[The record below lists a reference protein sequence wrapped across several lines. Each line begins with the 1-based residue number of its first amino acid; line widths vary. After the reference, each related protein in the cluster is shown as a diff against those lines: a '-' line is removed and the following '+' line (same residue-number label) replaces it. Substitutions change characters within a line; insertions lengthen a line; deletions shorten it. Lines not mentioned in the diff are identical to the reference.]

1 MSKRKYYG
9 DYYSSYPSYQ
19 KTSRIK
25 TKGGMQV
32 KSRSG
37 EIAQKWWSK
46 RIISIL
52 DHYGWSNRLQRGRSY
67 ARSGQVLSIS
77 VKPGLIESKVQG
89 SRTTPYKITIKVPII
104 PDEAWSS
111 IITSLRSNTEMVSQL
126 LSGAVPPELEN
137 VFSKQKYTLFPETS
151 RDIEM
156 DCSCP
161 DYATPCKHISATF
174 YVFAYNLDT
183 DPMMILQLRGK
194 SREEI
199 VKALYGSETQALAE
213 KSDNPSDSRMSDE
226 SLYKFWHTD
235 PLPII
240 ISKYQNTVPVSPL
253 KKYPPTDEMS
263 DPLVASILEGYYTKI
278 RDGLK
283 KIIQTKET
291 ED

>member
-1 MSKRKYYG
+1 MSSRKRYG
-9 DYYSSYPSYQ
+9 GYYSSYPSYP

-52 DHYGWSNRLQRGRSY
+52 DNYGWSNRLQRGRSY

-77 VKPGLIESKVQG
+77 VKPGLIESMVQG
-89 SRTTPYKITIKVPII
+89 SRATPYKITIKIPII

-111 IITSLRSNTEMVSQL
+111 IITSLRSNAEMVSQL
-126 LSGAVPPELEN
+126 LSGEVPPELES
-137 VFSKQKYTLFPETS
+137 VFTKQKYTLFPENS
-151 RDIEM
+151 REIEM
-156 DCSCP
+156 NCSCP

-213 KSDNPSDSRMSDE
+213 KSDSPPDSRMSDE
-226 SLYKFWHTD
+226 TIYKFWHTD
-235 PLPII
+235 PLPINI
-240 ISKYQNTVPVSPL
+240 PKYQNNVPVPPL

-278 RDGLK
+278 QDSLK
-283 KIIQTKET
+283 KIIQT
-291 ED
+291 